1 MKLIW
6 NLAAKLQGKARLP
19 TIKKFF
25 RKWQIGREEIN
36 YISINKSGNKLA
48 AADDDGRIR
57 VVPIGKNDK
66 GGVKVRVENYI
77 YSGQVFLSA
86 LKYRHPI

>member
-1 MKLIW
+1 MASKS
-6 NLAAKLQGKARLP
+6 
-19 TIKKFF
+19 F

-57 VVPIGKNDK
+57 VVPVGKNDK
-66 GGVKVRVENYI
+66 GGVKVWVGNYSI
-77 YSGQVFLSA
+77 SGQNPVNSTC
-86 LKYRHPI
+86 